1 MVLNGDNIV
10 SLANYLGISEQ
21 SFRNKMRENGTS
33 FKQGEIAMIV
43 ARYKLTP
50 DETMTIFLLTLCLN
64 QTQQD
69 KIKAERKPPS
79 ETGR

>member
-1 MVLNGDNIV
+1 MNTKALKSVMVLHGDNIV

-43 ARYKLTP
+43 DQSVDGAYPRCAAFRRTQRSGVHRPAP
-50 DETMTIFLLTLCLN
+50 DV
-64 QTQQD
+64 
-69 KIKAERKPPS
+69 
-79 ETGR
+79 

>member
-1 MVLNGDNIV
+1 MNAKALKSVMVLNGDNVV

-43 ARYKLTP
+43 AKYNLSP
-50 DETMTIFLLTLCLN
+50 EDTMAIFFT
-64 QTQQD
+64 TMVS
-69 KIKAERKPPS
+69 KIDTHNK
-79 ETGR
+79 

>member
-1 MVLNGDNIV
+1 MNTKELKSVMVRNGDNVV

-43 ARYKLTP
+43 ARYNLTP
-50 DETMTIFLLTLCLN
+50 DETMTIFFADIVSNSDTSS
-64 QTQQD
+64 Q
-69 KIKAERKPPS
+69 
-79 ETGR
+79 

>member
-1 MVLNGDNIV
+1 MNTKALKSVMVLHGDNIV

-50 DETMTIFLLTLCLN
+50 DETMTIFFADMVSKSDTIK
-64 QTQQD
+64 QT
-69 KIKAERKPPS
+69 
-79 ETGR
+79 

>member
-1 MVLNGDNIV
+1 MNTKALKSVMVLNGDNIV

-33 FKQGEIAMIV
+33 FKQVEIAMIV

-50 DETMTIFLLTLCLN
+50 DETMTIFFADAVSNSDT
-64 QTQQD
+64 
-69 KIKAERKPPS
+69 ARK
-79 ETGR
+79 T